1 MAKQIEGVYENI
13 IACATKEFLNKGYVD
28 ASLRTIAT
36 EAHTQ
41 QQVQSIPDL
50 ATKRDFLRQL

>member
-13 IACATKEFLNKGYVD
+13 IACATKEFLNKGYAD

-36 EAHTQ
+36 EAHTTTG
-41 QQVQSIPDL
+41 SIYTRFGDKEGL
-50 ATKRDFLRQL
+50 F

>member
-13 IACATKEFLNKGYVD
+13 IACATKEFLNKGYAD

-36 EAHTQ
+36 EAHK

>member
-13 IACATKEFLNKGYVD
+13 IACATKEFLNKGYAD

-36 EAHTQ
+36 EAHTTTGS
-41 QQVQSIPDL
+41 SIPDL

>member
-36 EAHTQ
+36 EAHTTTG
-41 QQVQSIPDL
+41 SIYTPDL